1 MLKVLRIDRKL
12 DKLDKPSLL
21 PTDTVPVNKDDTLIV
36 CAGFEDRAIKALD
49 SAIESGKSGFSLVI
63 IEYLPKVRENK
74 IGEIMNK
81 CKEFGISFNRLRYDR
96 ANPSGFGDKL
106 LSILEPD
113 SGRIFVDISGMSRL
127 LIVQI
132 LSVLGQPPFD
142 FSKVSL
148 LYTVA
153 LEYPPSE
160 KKVDYA
166 IIKMEENSFYSAM
179 FLSSGIFELTVVPEL
194 SSVSLEGQ
202 STRVVAFPSFNP
214 NQLAA
219 LRTEVQASFF
229 TLIHGMPPL
238 KENAWRP
245 QKIKALNRTEEITN
259 REDIEVSTLEYQE
272 TLSALLDIYDKYGVM
287 ERIIIAPTGS
297 KMQTV
302 AVGIFRALM
311 DDIQIVYPT
320 PRLFPE
326 PKEYTKGSRQLYLLH
341 LDSFSEIRQQKT

>member
-1 MLKVLRIDRKL
+1 LLKVLRIDRKL

-63 IEYLPKVRENK
+63 IEYLPEVRENK

-142 FSKVSL
+142 FSKISL

-160 KKVDYA
+160 KKVDDA

-202 STRVVAFPSFNP
+202 SIRVVAFPSFNP

-229 TLIHGMPPL
+229 TLIHGIPPL
-238 KENAWRP
+238 KENVWRP
-245 QKIKALNRTEEITN
+245 QKIKALNRTEEIAN
-259 REDIEVSTLEYQE
+259 REDVEVSTLEYQE
-272 TLSALLDIYDKYGVM
+272 SLTALLNIYDKYGVM

-297 KMQTV
+297 KMQAV
-302 AVGIFRALM
+302 AVGIFRAFM

-341 LDSFSEIRQQKT
+341 LDSFSEIRQQ

>member
-12 DKLDKPSLL
+12 EKLNKPSLL
-21 PTDTVPVNKDDTLIV
+21 PADSAPVNKDDTLV
-36 CAGFEDRAIKALD
+36 LCAGFEDRAIKALD
-49 SAIESGKSGFSLVI
+49 SAIESGKIGFSLVI
-63 IEYLPKVRENK
+63 IEYLPEVRENK
-74 IGEIMNK
+74 IAEIIKKCNK
-81 CKEFGISFNRLRYDR
+81 CGILFSRLIYNRQD
-96 ANPSGFGDKL
+96 PSGIGNKL
-106 LSILEPD
+106 LSILKPD

-132 LSVLGQPPFD
+132 LGALGQSPFD
-142 FSKVSL
+142 FSKISL
-148 LYTVA
+148 LYTIA

-160 KKVDYA
+160 KEVDDA

-202 STRVVAFPSFNP
+202 SIRVVAFPSFNP

-229 TLIHGMPPL
+229 TLIHGIPLL

-245 QKIKALNRTEEITN
+245 QKIKTLNRTEEITN
-259 REDIEVSTLEYQE
+259 SEDIEVSTLEYQE
-272 TLSALLDIYDKYGVM
+272 TLTALLDIYDKYGVM

-297 KMQTV
+297 KMQAV
-302 AVGIFRALM
+302 AVGIFRAFM

-320 PRLFPE
+320 PRIFPE
-326 PKEYTKGSRQLYLLH
+326 PKEYTKGSRQLYVLH
-341 LDSFSEIRQQKT
+341 LDSFSKIRKQ

>member
-12 DKLDKPSLL
+12 EKLDKPSML
-21 PTDTVPVNKDDTLIV
+21 PTDTGPVNKDDTLIV
-36 CAGFEDRAIKALD
+36 CAGFEDRAIKALNLV
-49 SAIESGKSGFSLVI
+49 IESGQIGFSLVI
-63 IEYLPKVRENK
+63 IEYLPEVRENK
-74 IGEIMNK
+74 IDEIMNK
-81 CKEFGISFNRLRYDR
+81 CKECGISFNRLRYDR

-106 LSILEPD
+106 LSILDPD

-127 LIVQI
+127 LIVQV
-132 LSVLGQPPFD
+132 LSTLGKSPFN

-148 LYTVA
+148 LFTVA

-160 KKVDYA
+160 KEVNEA
-166 IIKMEENSFYSAM
+166 IIKMEENSFYSVM

-202 STRVVAFPSFNP
+202 PIRVVAFPSFNP
-214 NQLAA
+214 HQLAA

-229 TLIHGMPPL
+229 TLIHGIPPL
-238 KENAWRP
+238 KENTWRP

-259 REDIEVSTLEYQE
+259 REDIEASTLEYQE
-272 TLSALLDIYDKYGVM
+272 TLTILLDIYDKYGVM
-287 ERIIIAPTGS
+287 ERIVIAPTGS
-297 KMQTV
+297 KMQAV
-302 AVGIFRALM
+302 AVGIFRAFM

-326 PKEYTKGSRQLYLLH
+326 PKKYTKGSRQLYLLH
-341 LDSFSEIRQQKT
+341 LDSFSEIRQ